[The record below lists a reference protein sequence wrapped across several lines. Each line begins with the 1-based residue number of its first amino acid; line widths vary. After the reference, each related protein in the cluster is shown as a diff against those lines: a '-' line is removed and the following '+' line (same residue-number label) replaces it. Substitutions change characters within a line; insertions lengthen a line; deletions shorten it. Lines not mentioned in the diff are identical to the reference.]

1 MTAEAPPTTALLL
14 LVLTSGMKI
23 TSAEFVKSAFTEN
36 DWPFTHLPEIAF
48 MGRSNVGKS
57 SLINSLLGVRG
68 LARTSSTPGR
78 TQSLN
83 YFLLNGRFYFVDLP
97 GFGYARVPKALKSSW
112 GEMVSSYLAKRQQ
125 LVLSVH
131 IVDSRH
137 APTKLDLQLREW
149 LEHSAKPRLIVATKS
164 DKLSNNELKQTL
176 GRIERVFPAER
187 VIAYSAKT
195 GRGRNEVWQ
204 EIETAL
210 AEFHQH

>member
-1 MTAEAPPTTALLL
+1 
-14 LVLTSGMKI
+14 MKI
-23 TSAEFVKSAFTEN
+23 TSAEFLKSAFTEN
-36 DWPFTHLPEIAF
+36 DWPGERRPEIAF

-83 YFLLNGRFYFVDLP
+83 YFLLNGRFCFVDLP

-112 GEMVSSYLAKRQQ
+112 GEMVSTYLAKRQQ

-137 APTKLDLQLREW
+137 EPTKLDLQLLEW
-149 LEHSAKPRLIVATKS
+149 LEHSAKPRIIVATKS
-164 DKLSNNELKQTL
+164 DKLSNNELKESL
-176 GRIERVFPAER
+176 GRMKRVFPPER

-210 AEFHQH
+210 AEFHQR

>member
-1 MTAEAPPTTALLL
+1 
-14 LVLTSGMKI
+14 MKI
-23 TSAEFVKSAFTEN
+23 TSAEFLKSAFTEN
-36 DWPFTHLPEIAF
+36 DWPTTHLPEIAF

-83 YFLLNGRFYFVDLP
+83 YFLLNDSFYFVDLP
-97 GFGYARVPKALKSSW
+97 GFGYARVPKALKASW

-137 APTKLDLQLREW
+137 EPTKLDLQLREW
-149 LEHSAKPRLIVATKS
+149 LQHSAKPCLIVATKS
-164 DKLSNNELKQTL
+164 DKLSNNELKQTWE
-176 GRIERVFPAER
+176 RIKRVFPTER

>member
-1 MTAEAPPTTALLL
+1 MLFSLPSLHQAIWDDFAVELSHDFR
-14 LVLTSGMKI
+14 VLT
-23 TSAEFVKSAFTEN
+23 
-36 DWPFTHLPEIAF
+36 
-48 MGRSNVGKS
+48 
-57 SLINSLLGVRG
+57 
-68 LARTSSTPGR
+68 
-78 TQSLN
+78 
-83 YFLLNGRFYFVDLP
+83 VDLP